1 MLLTRSSLL
10 QKIFDIRE
18 LQFQFNEILLKFGYK
33 IELNL
38 HNETDMLDIV
48 DLLID
53 FLRLLFGV

>member
-10 QKIFDIRE
+10 HKIFDIRE
-18 LQFQFNEILLKFGYK
+18 LQFQFNEILLKFECK

-38 HNETDMLDIV
+38 HNEIDVLDIV

>member
-1 MLLTRSSLL
+1 MMLRRSSML

-18 LQFQFNEILLKFGYK
+18 LQFQFNEILLKFGHK

-38 HNETDMLDIV
+38 HNETDVIDIV

-53 FLRLLFGV
+53 FLRQLFGV

>member
-10 QKIFDIRE
+10 HKIFDIRE
-18 LQFQFNEILLKFGYK
+18 LQFQFNEILLKFGCK

-38 HNETDMLDIV
+38 HNETDVLDIV

-53 FLRLLFGV
+53 FLQLLFGV